1 MLTYVLRRVLA
12 MVPMLIVISFICFV
26 IIQLPPGDFLTTL
39 QAIQGTS
46 GGGMS
51 NETADLLRSR
61 YGLNEPFMGQYF
73 KWISGFPR
81 GDFGWS
87 FEWATGVWEPDRR
100 PHPLHGNAWRLLHS
114 GHAHPGHSYR
124 HLLGDA
130 PILAK

>member
-61 YGLNEPFMGQYF
+61 YGLNEPFMGQYLNGF
-73 KWISGFPR
+73 LDFHVVTLVGPSSGLPE
-81 GDFGWS
+81 S
-87 FEWATGVWEPDRR
+87 
-100 PHPLHGNAWRLLHS
+100 GN
-114 GHAHPGHSYR
+114 
-124 HLLGDA
+124 
-130 PILAK
+130 